1 MAESY
6 CLKSCTECAREGCPG
21 CRAGAFAGQCEIVKC
36 CKEKNHESCE
46 SCTRGIYCP
55 TRTSRD
61 QMPEKVFAMQRRQ
74 AELAVKY
81 RGDAAVLAKWV
92 AVIFWSMIAMNV
104 VDLVGLLAA
113 FVGAIRWVNL
123 AGTVAALVVVFW
135 GYYNLRGVDDRFG
148 SIAALQL
155 ATYGIST
162 LLEVFVPGESA
173 LKTIVQLGCAI
184 VNIVVWKTKS
194 ETFRDALSGISRELS
209 EKWENQWKLYKISLY
224 MAFGGVL
231 VCIIPV
237 VGLVGLLAVLGALG
251 VLLFVGI
258 REYVYLWQT
267 GRVCEDFAVR

>member
-6 CLKSCTECAREGCPG
+6 CLKSCTECGREGCSG
-21 CRAGAFAGQCEIVKC
+21 CRAGAFDGQCEIVKC

-123 AGTVAALVVVFW
+123 AGTVAALVVFFW
-135 GYYNLRGVDDRFG
+135 GYYNLRRVDDRFG

-173 LKTIVQLGCAI
+173 LKTIVQLGCGI
-184 VNIVVWKTKS
+184 VSIVLWKTKS

-209 EKWENQWKLYKISLY
+209 EKWENQWKLYKLSLWLT
-224 MAFGGVL
+224 FGGLL

-237 VGLVGLLAVLGALG
+237 IGLVGLLAVLVGVG
-251 VLLFVGI
+251 VLLFVTI

-267 GRVCEDFAVR
+267 AKTCDFFANR